1 MEVRLSD
8 EDVDRIAEAVV
19 ARARDELEVD
29 SLMLHS
35 LPYLHGSPGIVVN
48 EARAKASPCK
58 CVEYK
63 PGKKLCWSPG
73 IIGALTDE
81 QETLYC
87 PITEKVERPGTVS
100 RMAKWQEA
108 VDTCKV
114 EIASIP
120 EEKGEE
126 RVTTWLSCMSRELTA
141 RGIEV

>member
-1 MEVRLSD
+1 MSN

-19 ARARDELEVD
+19 VRARDELEID

-35 LPYLHGSPGIVVN
+35 LPYLHGSPGVVVN
-48 EARAKASPCK
+48 EDRAKATPCK

-81 QETLYC
+81 QEALYC
-87 PITEKVERPGTVS
+87 PTTIAVERPGTVS
-100 RMAKWQEA
+100 RMEKWQEA
-108 VDTCKV
+108 VDTCKI

-126 RVTTWLSCMSRELTA
+126 RVTEWLNCMSRELKA
-141 RGIEV
+141 RGVES